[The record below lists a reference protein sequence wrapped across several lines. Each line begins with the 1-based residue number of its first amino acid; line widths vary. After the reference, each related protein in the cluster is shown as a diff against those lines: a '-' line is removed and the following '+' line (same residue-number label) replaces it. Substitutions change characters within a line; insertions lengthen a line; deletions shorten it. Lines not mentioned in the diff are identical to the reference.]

1 MAVQRVA
8 YRFAKALLRFSVE
21 RNELE
26 ATMADMTLIEKT
38 CRESR
43 ELRNLLVSPVV
54 KTDKKS
60 RIFRRIFEGKISV
73 SSLTFFNIIFRRSRE
88 EMIAE
93 IASSFIA
100 QYKIHKRIHTVK
112 VETASPLSAEN
123 RERIMRFLKEH
134 SSDPVELSESVNE
147 NLIGGVVIR
156 LRDLQL
162 DASVANQL
170 KKLRKNYSQEIFIR
184 HI

>member
-1 MAVQRVA
+1 
-8 YRFAKALLRFSVE
+8 
-21 RNELE
+21 
-26 ATMADMTLIEKT
+26 
-38 CRESR
+38 
-43 ELRNLLVSPVV
+43 
-54 KTDKKS
+54 
-60 RIFRRIFEGKISV
+60 
-73 SSLTFFNIIFRRSRE
+73 
-88 EMIAE
+88 
-93 IASSFIA
+93 
-100 QYKIHKRIHTVK
+100 
-112 VETASPLSAEN
+112 
-123 RERIMRFLKEH
+123 MRFLKEH